1 MTWRRFVA
9 ARYLLAEEFRHGPE
23 AVREAARD
31 AAEEAAF
38 KQSMK
43 NLPR

>member
-1 MTWRRFVA
+1 MTWARFVA

-23 AVREAARD
+23 AVREAAAD
-31 AAEEAAF
+31 AVEANAF
-38 KQSMK
+38 KHSMS